1 MMQTGKAAILYGL
14 PAGGR
19 RHDGCHK
26 TINYRQQI

>member
-1 MMQTGKAAILYGL
+1 MMQTGKAATLSGL

-19 RHDGCHK
+19 RHGRCHK